1 MIRHRFSFLLVTL
14 LVLLLTVPL
23 VQSFGTAAKVVFTTL
38 FYGTLASAV
47 LAVAERRKHFIVAGV
62 LAAIVVVLRAV
73 SLGIDEG
80 DAWWLNIKV
89 VGLVAEML
97 CFGYTIVLIVR
108 FVLRADRVTY
118 DMICASLCAYL
129 LIGIVWAQ
137 LYILLTAAAMDENL
151 ALEYTV
157 FSPSILDD
165 PSGEIVAGAAEESGN
180 IGRVDQMYVNAIYVS
195 FVTLSTLGYGDITP
209 KAGLARMFTVV
220 EAIIGQF
227 YLAVL
232 VARLVGLYIA
242 GAKEDG
248 VPP

>member
-23 VQSFGTAAKVVFTTL
+23 MRDLGTVGRVVFTTL
-38 FYGTLASAV
+38 FYGTLVSAV
-47 LAVAERRKHFIVAGV
+47 LAVAERRKHFIVAGS
-62 LAAIVVVLRAV
+62 LAVIVVVLRAV
-73 SLGIDEG
+73 SLAMDNEHP
-80 DAWWLNIKV
+80 WWLSIKV

-108 FVLRADRVTY
+108 HVLRADRVTV
-118 DMICASLCAYL
+118 DMISASLCAYL

-137 LYILLTAAAMDENL
+137 LYILLTATAMDEHWEIKNP
-151 ALEYTV
+151 V
-157 FSPSILDD
+157 FSPELLKDID
-165 PSGEIVAGAAEESGN
+165 PDATEGSKN
-180 IGRVDQMYVNAIYVS
+180 IERGDRMYLTAIYLS
-195 FVTLSTLGYGDITP
+195 FITLSTLGYGDIRP
-209 KAGLARMFTVV
+209 VDDLARMFTVV

-242 GAKEDG
+242 GAKKDG